1 MTKMNIKRTIL
12 D

>member
-1 MTKMNIKRTIL
+1 MNIKRTIL